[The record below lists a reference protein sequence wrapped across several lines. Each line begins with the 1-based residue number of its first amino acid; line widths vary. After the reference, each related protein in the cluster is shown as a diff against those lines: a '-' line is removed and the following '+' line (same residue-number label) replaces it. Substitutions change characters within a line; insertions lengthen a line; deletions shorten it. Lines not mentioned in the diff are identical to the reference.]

1 MSNQTLKIKPRRS
14 GKVKTYV
21 FKIEVEQDEDGRWGA
36 EIPTLPGCAAWG
48 YTKEEALQA
57 LRDGDQAYLEVL
69 FEDGRSL
76 PKEAEEDTIVISGSE
91 VVAVTI

>member
-1 MSNQTLKIKPRRS
+1 MKDRR
-14 GKVKTYV
+14 GGNVKTYV

-48 YTKEEALQA
+48 YTREEALEA
-57 LRDGDQAYLEVL
+57 LREGAQAYLEVL

-76 PKEAEEDTIVISGSE
+76 PKEAEAEAIIILDSE
-91 VVAVTI
+91 VVTVTL